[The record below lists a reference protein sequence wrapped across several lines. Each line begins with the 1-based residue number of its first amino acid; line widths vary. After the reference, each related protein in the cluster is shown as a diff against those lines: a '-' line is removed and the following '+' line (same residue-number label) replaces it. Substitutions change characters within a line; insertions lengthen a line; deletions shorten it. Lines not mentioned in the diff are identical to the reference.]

1 MVIDYFDTS
10 AILANGKLLDK
21 ESYVSHFV
29 VSELEEIKNSSV
41 KDEQVK
47 ARARQATRALIAN
60 PQCRTYNL
68 DLQKIE
74 RVRKSRKWL
83 PDNMDGRIIA
93 EAILLKRETG
103 ANICFWTADYNMKL
117 FAEAEDFYINFVTQD
132 CILNKEPWCGWGKY
146 YPSTDEMASLYS
158 NPQINT
164 LGAKTN
170 EYCTIF
176 EGSDLKDILRWDGS
190 NYTKLNYRSFK
201 SALGSKVEPRNTEQK
216 MLFDLLQNRN
226 VPIKLCLG
234 RFGSG
239 KSYLMLA
246 HALNLIQK
254 GEFDR
259 IVFVKNNIQ
268 VKDTK
273 DLGALPG
280 EEIDKLMP
288 WLKQIEDH
296 VGGFTFD
303 DMLQQGIIEPVHL
316 GYIRGRDIKNSI
328 IFCDEVENMTK
339 QHIQLLIG
347 RVSSRSELWLAG
359 DLKQTDSINFEKN
372 SGIQALVT
380 GLAGEPLFG
389 MVKLLKSERSAV
401 AALADKLD

>member
-1 MVIDYFDTS
+1 MIIDYFDTS
-10 AILANGKLLDK
+10 AIIAKGGIVDNC
-21 ESYVSHFV
+21 YVSHFV
-29 VSELEEIKNSSV
+29 ISELEEIKNSST
-41 KDEQVK
+41 KDESVK
-47 ARARQATRALIAN
+47 AKARQATRALITSQTCKTCN
-60 PQCRTYNL
+60 F

-74 RVRKSRKWL
+74 RIRKKHRWL

-93 EAILLKRETG
+93 EAILLREQTK

-117 FAEAEDFYINFVTQD
+117 FAQAEDFYINFVTQD
-132 CILNKEPWCGWGKY
+132 CIFNKEPWCGWGKY
-146 YPSTDEMASLYS
+146 YPNEEDMAKLYS
-158 NPQINT
+158 NPQINI
-164 LGAKTN
+164 LGAMTN

-176 EGSDLKDILRWDGS
+176 EGTELKDIQRWDGNS
-190 NYTKLNYRSFK
+190 YNKLNYRSFK

-226 VPIKLCLG
+226 IPIKLCLG

-246 HALNLIQK
+246 HALNLVQK

-296 VGGFTFD
+296 VGAFTFE
-303 DMLQQGIIEPVHL
+303 DMLNQGVIEPVHL

-328 IFCDEVENMTK
+328 IFCDEVENMTR

-359 DLKQTDSINFEKN
+359 DLKQTDNINFEKN
-372 SGIQALVT
+372 SGIQTLIQ
-380 GLAGEPLFG
+380 GLGGDPLFG

>member
-10 AILANGKLLDK
+10 AIIAKGGIVDDC
-21 ESYVSHFV
+21 YVSHFV
-29 VSELEEIKNSSV
+29 ISELEEIKNSST
-41 KDEQVK
+41 KDESVK
-47 ARARQATRALIAN
+47 AKARQATRALITSQTCKTCN
-60 PQCRTYNL
+60 F

-74 RVRKSRKWL
+74 RVRKKHKWL

-93 EAILLKRETG
+93 EAILLREQTK

-117 FAEAEDFYINFVTQD
+117 FAQAEDFYINFVTQD
-132 CILNKEPWCGWGKY
+132 CIFNKEPWCGWGKY
-146 YPSTDEMASLYS
+146 YPNEEDMAKLYS
-158 NPQINT
+158 NPQINI
-164 LGAKTN
+164 LGAMTN

-176 EGSDLKDILRWDGS
+176 EGTELKDIQRWDGNS
-190 NYTKLNYRSFK
+190 YNKLNYRSFK

-226 VPIKLCLG
+226 IPIKLCLG

-246 HALNLIQK
+246 HALNLVQK

-296 VGGFTFD
+296 VGAFTFE
-303 DMLQQGIIEPVHL
+303 DMLNQGVIEPVHL

-328 IFCDEVENMTK
+328 IFCDEVENMTR

-359 DLKQTDSINFEKN
+359 DLKQTDNINFEKN
-372 SGIQALVT
+372 SGIQALIQ
-380 GLAGEPLFG
+380 GLGGDPLFG

>member
-10 AILANGKLLDK
+10 AIIAKGGIVDNC
-21 ESYVSHFV
+21 YVSHFV
-29 VSELEEIKNSSV
+29 ISELEEIKNSST
-41 KDEQVK
+41 KDESVK
-47 ARARQATRALIAN
+47 AKARQATRALITSQTCKTCN
-60 PQCRTYNL
+60 F

-74 RVRKSRKWL
+74 RIRKKHKWL

-93 EAILLKRETG
+93 EAILLREQTN

-117 FAEAEDFYINFVTQD
+117 FAQAEDFYINFVTQD
-132 CILNKEPWCGWGKY
+132 CIFNKEPWCGWGKY
-146 YPSTDEMASLYS
+146 YPNEEDMAKLYS

-164 LGAKTN
+164 LNAITN

-176 EGSDLKDILRWDGS
+176 EGSELKDILHWDGNS
-190 NYTKLNYRSFK
+190 YNKLNYRSFK

-226 VPIKLCLG
+226 IPIKLCLG

-296 VGGFTFD
+296 VGAFTFE
-303 DMLQQGIIEPVHL
+303 DMLNQGVIEPVHL

-328 IFCDEVENMTK
+328 IFCDEVENMTR

-359 DLKQTDSINFEKN
+359 DLKQTDNINFEKN
-372 SGIQALVT
+372 SGIQALIQ
-380 GLAGEPLFG
+380 GLGGDPLFG

>member
-10 AILANGKLLDK
+10 AIIAKGGIVDDC
-21 ESYVSHFV
+21 YVSHFV
-29 VSELEEIKNSSV
+29 ISELEEIKNSST
-41 KDEQVK
+41 KDESVK
-47 ARARQATRALIAN
+47 AKARQATRALITSQTCKTCN
-60 PQCRTYNL
+60 F

-74 RVRKSRKWL
+74 RIRKKHKWL

-93 EAILLKRETG
+93 EAILLREQTK

-117 FAEAEDFYINFVTQD
+117 FAQAEDFYINFVTQD
-132 CILNKEPWCGWGKY
+132 CIFNKEPWCGWGKY
-146 YPSTDEMASLYS
+146 YPNEEDMAKLYS

-164 LGAKTN
+164 LGAMTN

-176 EGSDLKDILRWDGS
+176 EGSELKDIQRWDGNS
-190 NYTKLNYRSFK
+190 YNKLNYRSFK

-226 VPIKLCLG
+226 IPIKLCLG

-246 HALNLIQK
+246 HALNLVQK

-296 VGGFTFD
+296 VGAFTFE
-303 DMLQQGIIEPVHL
+303 DMLNQGVIEPVHL

-328 IFCDEVENMTK
+328 IFCDEVENMTR

-359 DLKQTDSINFEKN
+359 DLKQTDNINFEKN
-372 SGIQALVT
+372 SGIQALIQ
-380 GLAGEPLFG
+380 GLGGDPLFG

>member
-93 EAILLKRETG
+93 EAILLQKETG

-146 YPSTDEMASLYS
+146 YPSVDEMASLYS

-170 EYCTIF
+170 EYCTVF
-176 EGSDLKDILRWDGS
+176 EGSDLKDILRWDGN

-226 VPIKLCLG
+226 IPIKLCLG

-254 GEFDR
+254 DEFDR

-303 DMLQQGIIEPVHL
+303 DMLQQGVIEPVHL

-328 IFCDEVENMTK
+328 IFCDEVENMTR

-372 SGIQALVT
+372 SGIQALIN
-380 GLAGEPLFG
+380 GLAGDPLFG

>member
-10 AILANGKLLDK
+10 AILANEKLLDK

-41 KDEQVK
+41 KDEQIK

-93 EAILLKRETG
+93 EAILLKKETG
-103 ANICFWTADYNMKL
+103 ANICFWTSDYNMKL
-117 FAEAEDFYINFVTQD
+117 FAEAEDFYINFVSQD

-146 YPSTDEMASLYS
+146 FPCPNEMASLYS
-158 NPQINT
+158 NPQVNT

-176 EGSDLKDILRWDGS
+176 EGSELKDILRWDGN

-226 VPIKLCLG
+226 IPIKLCLG

>member
-10 AILANGKLLDK
+10 AIIAKGGIIDDC
-21 ESYVSHFV
+21 YVSHFV
-29 VSELEEIKNSSV
+29 ISELEEIKNSST
-41 KDEQVK
+41 KDESVK
-47 ARARQATRALIAN
+47 AKARQATRALITSQTCKTCN
-60 PQCRTYNL
+60 F

-74 RVRKSRKWL
+74 RIRKKHKWL

-93 EAILLKRETG
+93 EAILLREQTN

-117 FAEAEDFYINFVTQD
+117 FAQAEDFYINFVTQD
-132 CILNKEPWCGWGKY
+132 CIFNKEPWCGWGKY
-146 YPSTDEMASLYS
+146 YPNEEDMAKLYS
-158 NPQINT
+158 NPQINI
-164 LGAKTN
+164 LGAMTN

-176 EGSDLKDILRWDGS
+176 EGSELKDIQRWDGNS
-190 NYTKLNYRSFK
+190 YNKLNYRSFK

-226 VPIKLCLG
+226 IPIKLCLG

-246 HALNLIQK
+246 HALNLVQK

-296 VGGFTFD
+296 VGAFTFE
-303 DMLQQGIIEPVHL
+303 DMLNQGVIEPVHL

-328 IFCDEVENMTK
+328 IFCDEVENMTR

-359 DLKQTDSINFEKN
+359 DLKQTDNINFEKN
-372 SGIQALVT
+372 SGIQALIQ
-380 GLAGEPLFG
+380 GLGGDPLFG

>member
-93 EAILLKRETG
+93 EAILLQRETG

-146 YPSTDEMASLYS
+146 YPSMDEMASLYS

-170 EYCTIF
+170 EYCTVF
-176 EGSDLKDILRWDGS
+176 EGSDLKDILRWDGN

-303 DMLQQGIIEPVHL
+303 DMLQQGVIEPVHL

-328 IFCDEVENMTK
+328 IFCDEVENMTR

-372 SGIQALVT
+372 SGIQALIN
-380 GLAGEPLFG
+380 GLAGDPLFG

>member
-93 EAILLKRETG
+93 EAILLQRETR

-117 FAEAEDFYINFVTQD
+117 FAEAEDFYINFVSQD

-170 EYCTIF
+170 EYCTVF
-176 EGSDLKDILRWDGS
+176 EGSDLKDILRWDGN

-372 SGIQALVT
+372 SGIQALIT

>member
-10 AILANGKLLDK
+10 AIIAKGGIIDDC
-21 ESYVSHFV
+21 YVSHFV
-29 VSELEEIKNSSV
+29 ISELEEIKNSST
-41 KDEQVK
+41 KDESIK
-47 ARARQATRALIAN
+47 AKARQATRALITSQTCKTCN
-60 PQCRTYNL
+60 F

-74 RVRKSRKWL
+74 RVRKKHKWL

-93 EAILLKRETG
+93 EAILLREQTK

-117 FAEAEDFYINFVTQD
+117 FAQAEDFYINFVTQD
-132 CILNKEPWCGWGKY
+132 CIFNKEPWCGWGKY

-158 NPQINT
+158 NPQVNT

-170 EYCTIF
+170 EYCTVF
-176 EGSDLKDILRWDGS
+176 EGSDLKDILHWDGNS
-190 NYTKLNYRSFK
+190 YNKLNYRSFK

-226 VPIKLCLG
+226 IPIKLCLG

-246 HALNLIQK
+246 HALNLVQK

-296 VGGFTFD
+296 VGAFTFE
-303 DMLQQGIIEPVHL
+303 DMLNQGVIEPVHL

-359 DLKQTDSINFEKN
+359 DLKQTDNINFEKN
-372 SGIQALVT
+372 SGIQALIQ
-380 GLAGEPLFG
+380 GLGGDPLFG

>member
-10 AILANGKLLDK
+10 AIIAKGGIVDDC
-21 ESYVSHFV
+21 YVSHFV
-29 VSELEEIKNSSV
+29 ISELEEIKNSST
-41 KDEQVK
+41 KDESVK
-47 ARARQATRALIAN
+47 AKARQATRALITSQTCKTCN
-60 PQCRTYNL
+60 F

-74 RVRKSRKWL
+74 RVRKKHKWL

-93 EAILLKRETG
+93 EAILLREQTN

-117 FAEAEDFYINFVTQD
+117 FAQAEDFYINFVTQD
-132 CILNKEPWCGWGKY
+132 CIFNKEPWCGWGKY
-146 YPSTDEMASLYS
+146 YPDEEDMAKLYS
-158 NPQINT
+158 NPQINI
-164 LGAKTN
+164 LGAMTN

-176 EGSDLKDILRWDGS
+176 EGSELKDIQRWDGNS
-190 NYTKLNYRSFK
+190 YNKLNYRSFK
-201 SALGSKVEPRNTEQK
+201 STLGSKVEPRNTEQK

-226 VPIKLCLG
+226 IPIKLCLG

-246 HALNLIQK
+246 HALNLVQK

-296 VGGFTFD
+296 VGAFTFE
-303 DMLQQGIIEPVHL
+303 DMLNQGVIEPVHL

-359 DLKQTDSINFEKN
+359 DLKQTDNINFEKN
-372 SGIQALVT
+372 SGIQALIQ
-380 GLAGEPLFG
+380 GLGGDPLFG

>member
-41 KDEQVK
+41 KDEQIK
-47 ARARQATRALIAN
+47 ALARQATRALIAN

-74 RVRKSRKWL
+74 RVRKSRRWL

-93 EAILLKRETG
+93 EAILLQKETG

-146 YPSTDEMASLYS
+146 YPSVDEMASLYS

-170 EYCTIF
+170 EYCTVF
-176 EGSDLKDILRWDGS
+176 EGSDLKDILRWDGN

-226 VPIKLCLG
+226 IPIKLCLG

-303 DMLQQGIIEPVHL
+303 DMLQQGVIEPVHL

-328 IFCDEVENMTK
+328 IFCDEVENMTR

-372 SGIQALVT
+372 SGIQALIN
-380 GLAGEPLFG
+380 GLAGDPLFG

>member
-10 AILANGKLLDK
+10 AIIAKGGIVDDC
-21 ESYVSHFV
+21 YVSHFV
-29 VSELEEIKNSSV
+29 ISELEEIKNSST
-41 KDEQVK
+41 KDESVK
-47 ARARQATRALIAN
+47 AKARQATRALITSQTCKTCN
-60 PQCRTYNL
+60 F

-74 RVRKSRKWL
+74 RVRKKHKWL

-93 EAILLKRETG
+93 EAILLREQTK

-117 FAEAEDFYINFVTQD
+117 FAQAEDFYINFVTQD
-132 CILNKEPWCGWGKY
+132 CIFNKEPWCGWGKY
-146 YPSTDEMASLYS
+146 YPNEEDMAKLYS
-158 NPQINT
+158 NPQINI
-164 LGAKTN
+164 LGAMTN

-176 EGSDLKDILRWDGS
+176 EGSELKDIQRWDGNS
-190 NYTKLNYRSFK
+190 YNKLNYRSFK
-201 SALGSKVEPRNTEQK
+201 STLGSKVEPRNTEQK

-226 VPIKLCLG
+226 IPIKLCLG

-246 HALNLIQK
+246 HALNLVQK

-296 VGGFTFD
+296 VGAFTFE
-303 DMLQQGIIEPVHL
+303 DMLNQGIIEPVHL

-359 DLKQTDSINFEKN
+359 DLKQTDNINFEKN
-372 SGIQALVT
+372 SGIQALIQ
-380 GLAGEPLFG
+380 GLGGDPLFG

>member
-10 AILANGKLLDK
+10 AILANGKLLNK

-29 VSELEEIKNSSV
+29 VSELEEIKNSPS

-47 ARARQATRALIAN
+47 AHARAATRALITN

-74 RVRKSRKWL
+74 RIRKSRKWL

-93 EAILLKRETG
+93 EAILLQKMTG
-103 ANICFWTADYNMKL
+103 ASICFWTADYNMKL
-117 FAEAEDFYINFVTQD
+117 FAEAEDFYINFVSQE

-158 NPQINT
+158 NPQVNT
-164 LGAKTN
+164 LGVKTN

-176 EGSDLKDILRWDGS
+176 EGSDLKDILHWDGNS
-190 NYTKLNYRSFK
+190 YNKLNYRSFK

-226 VPIKLCLG
+226 IPIKLCLG

-303 DMLQQGIIEPVHL
+303 DMLQQGVIEPVHL

-328 IFCDEVENMTK
+328 IFCDEVENMTR

-372 SGIQALVT
+372 SGIQALIN
-380 GLAGEPLFG
+380 GLAGDPLFG

>member
-1 MVIDYFDTS
+1 
-10 AILANGKLLDK
+10 
-21 ESYVSHFV
+21 
-29 VSELEEIKNSSV
+29 
-41 KDEQVK
+41 
-47 ARARQATRALIAN
+47 
-60 PQCRTYNL
+60 
-68 DLQKIE
+68 
-74 RVRKSRKWL
+74 
-83 PDNMDGRIIA
+83 MDGRIIA
-93 EAILLKRETG
+93 EAILLQKMTG
-103 ANICFWTADYNMKL
+103 ASICFWTADYNMKL
-117 FAEAEDFYINFVTQD
+117 FAEAEDFYINFVSQE

-146 YPSTDEMASLYS
+146 YPNTDEMASLYS
-158 NPQINT
+158 NPQVNT

-176 EGSDLKDILRWDGS
+176 EGSDLKDILRWDGNS
-190 NYTKLNYRSFK
+190 YNKLNYRSFK

-226 VPIKLCLG
+226 IPIKLCLG

-303 DMLQQGIIEPVHL
+303 DMLQQGVIEPVHL

-328 IFCDEVENMTK
+328 IFCDEVENMTR

-372 SGIQALVT
+372 SGIQALIN
-380 GLAGEPLFG
+380 GLAGDPLFG

>member
-93 EAILLKRETG
+93 EAILLQKETE

-117 FAEAEDFYINFVTQD
+117 FAEAEDFYINFVSQD

-146 YPSTDEMASLYS
+146 YPNTDEMASLYS
-158 NPQINT
+158 NPQVNI
-164 LGAKTN
+164 LSAKTN

-190 NYTKLNYRSFK
+190 SYNKLNYRSFK

-226 VPIKLCLG
+226 IPIKLCLG

-296 VGGFTFD
+296 VGFMTFD
-303 DMLQQGIIEPVHL
+303 DMLQQGVIEPVHL

-372 SGIQALVT
+372 SGIQALVA

>member
-10 AILANGKLLDK
+10 AIIAKGGIIDDC
-21 ESYVSHFV
+21 YVSHFV
-29 VSELEEIKNSSV
+29 ISELEEIKNSST
-41 KDEQVK
+41 KDESVK
-47 ARARQATRALIAN
+47 AKARQATRALITSQTCKTCN
-60 PQCRTYNL
+60 F

-74 RVRKSRKWL
+74 RIRKKHKWL

-93 EAILLKRETG
+93 EAILLREQTK

-117 FAEAEDFYINFVTQD
+117 FAQAEDFYINFVTQD
-132 CILNKEPWCGWGKY
+132 CIFNKEPWCGWGKY
-146 YPSTDEMASLYS
+146 YPNEEDMAKLYS
-158 NPQINT
+158 NPQINI
-164 LGAKTN
+164 LGAMTN

-176 EGSDLKDILRWDGS
+176 EGSELKDIQRWDGNS
-190 NYTKLNYRSFK
+190 YNKLNYRSFK

-226 VPIKLCLG
+226 IPIKLCLG

-246 HALNLIQK
+246 HALNLVQK

-296 VGGFTFD
+296 VGAFTFE
-303 DMLQQGIIEPVHL
+303 DMLNQGVIEPVHL

-328 IFCDEVENMTK
+328 IFCDEVENMTR

-359 DLKQTDSINFEKN
+359 DLKQTDNINFEKN
-372 SGIQALVT
+372 SGIQALIQ
-380 GLAGEPLFG
+380 GLGGDPLFG

>member
-21 ESYVSHFV
+21 ESYISHFV

-93 EAILLKRETG
+93 EAILLQRETG
-103 ANICFWTADYNMKL
+103 ASICFWTADYNMKL

-146 YPSTDEMASLYS
+146 YPNTDEMASLYS

-170 EYCTIF
+170 EYCTVF

-372 SGIQALVT
+372 SGIQALIT

>member
-93 EAILLKRETG
+93 EAILLQRETG

-146 YPSTDEMASLYS
+146 YPSMDEMASLYS

-170 EYCTIF
+170 EYCTVF
-176 EGSDLKDILRWDGS
+176 EGSDLKDILRWDGN

-372 SGIQALVT
+372 SGIQALIT

>member
-10 AILANGKLLDK
+10 AIIAKGGIVDNC
-21 ESYVSHFV
+21 YVSHFV
-29 VSELEEIKNSSV
+29 ISELEEIKNSST
-41 KDEQVK
+41 KDESVK
-47 ARARQATRALIAN
+47 AKARQATRALITSQTCKTCN
-60 PQCRTYNL
+60 F

-74 RVRKSRKWL
+74 RIRKKHKWL

-93 EAILLKRETG
+93 EAILLREQTK

-117 FAEAEDFYINFVTQD
+117 FAQAEDFYINFVTQD
-132 CILNKEPWCGWGKY
+132 CIFNKEPWCGWGKY
-146 YPSTDEMASLYS
+146 YPNEEDMAKLYS
-158 NPQINT
+158 NPQINI
-164 LGAKTN
+164 LGAMTN

-176 EGSDLKDILRWDGS
+176 EGSELKDIQRWDGNS
-190 NYTKLNYRSFK
+190 YNKLNYRSFK

-226 VPIKLCLG
+226 IPIKLCLG

-246 HALNLIQK
+246 HALNLVQK

-296 VGGFTFD
+296 VGAFTFE
-303 DMLQQGIIEPVHL
+303 DMLNQGVIEPVHL

-359 DLKQTDSINFEKN
+359 DLKQTDNINFEKN
-372 SGIQALVT
+372 SGIQALIQ
-380 GLAGEPLFG
+380 GLGGDPLFG